1 MLADS
6 NSPDAFE
13 FCNLQS
19 SCEMEALF
27 DAHDTIAT
35 EVDRIPTEDPI
46 KFTPN
51 DTFELMI
58 HQNIANDNIF
68 NVNISHFTRI
78 NSDQIDFFKHF
89 LIFSFFKIATD

>member
-19 SCEMEALF
+19 SCSMEALL
-27 DAHDTIAT
+27 DAHDSIAT
-35 EVDRIPTEDPI
+35 EVDRMPAKDSTV
-46 KFTPN
+46 FAPN

-68 NVNISHFTRI
+68 NVNILLFSK
-78 NSDQIDFFKHF
+78 NL
-89 LIFSFFKIATD
+89 LI